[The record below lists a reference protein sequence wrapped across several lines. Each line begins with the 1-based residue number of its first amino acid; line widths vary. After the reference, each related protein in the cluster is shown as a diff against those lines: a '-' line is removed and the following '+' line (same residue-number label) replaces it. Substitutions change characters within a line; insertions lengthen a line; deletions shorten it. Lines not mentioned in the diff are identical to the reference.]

1 MTKKKKKK
9 AVKLVKGQRTS
20 VIVKF
25 LPKKKKNYDFSSFF

>member
-25 LPKKKKNYDFSSFF
+25 LPKKKNYDFSSFF